1 MAVPFVRPSCS
12 PVLERSGG
20 MLALTDVYCLY
31 NRARV
36 TELISPEDLLEAAK
50 LLAPLGMGMR
60 LRAFA
65 SGLQVVQLDSFSD
78 AATGSRIAELLG
90 GAAAAAAHPSEARYI
105 TALQL
110 AAKWKI
116 PLQIAQQQLLVS
128 GLPSGRGSRTLTS
141 LCLCDQWRRSAAVY
155 VSQARR
161 PSIYAPAS
169 FFRLCSCS
177 LRSQPVVCVGMTP
190 LMGCASTRT
199 SLPPCLGSLPRIGT
213 GTRRCAS

>member
-1 MAVPFVRPSCS
+1 
-12 PVLERSGG
+12 VLERSGG

-36 TELISPEDLLEAAK
+36 TELVSPEDLLEAAK
-50 LLAPLGMGMR
+50 LLAPLGVGMR
-60 LRAFA
+60 LRSFA

-90 GAAAAAAHPSEARYI
+90 GTAAAAAHPSEARYI

-128 GLPSGRGSRTLTS
+128 GLPLGRGSRARSHRCVLVREPATKRWFVCASNPSLINLSSCFTLS
-141 LCLCDQWRRSAAVY
+141 
-155 VSQARR
+155 
-161 PSIYAPAS
+161 
-169 FFRLCSCS
+169 S
-177 LRSQPVVCVGMTP
+177 LRLQLAESTGSVCRDDSINGLRFYPNLFAAMP
-190 LMGCASTRT
+190 G
-199 SLPPCLGSLPRIGT
+199 
-213 GTRRCAS
+213 

>member
-1 MAVPFVRPSCS
+1 
-12 PVLERSGG
+12 

-50 LLAPLGMGMR
+50 LLAPLGVGMR

-78 AATGSRIAELLG
+78 AATGSRIADLLG
-90 GAAAAAAHPSEARYI
+90 GTAAAAVHPSGARYI

-128 GLPSGRGSRTLTS
+128 GVHLRWDSNTRTWWCS
-141 LCLCDQWRRSAAVY
+141 CAQWRRSAAMY
-155 VSQARR
+155 APKTRR
-161 PSIYAPAS
+161 PAIYDPA
-169 FFRLCSCS
+169 FLFRLCS
-177 LRSQPVVCVGMTP
+177 LRSRMEVCVVMTP
-190 LMGCASTRT
+190 LMGCVSTRT
-199 SLPPCLGSLPRIGT
+199 SLLPCLGSLPR
-213 GTRRCAS
+213 TRRRASSRSVYKAHARSARLKPVHSHV